1 MAACS
6 LSLGCVLVRDEQ
18 QDTRYQIDED
28 ERAHAER
35 NGVSARTLV
44 DAPADDRHRDHPSER
59 DDEPRPPYAGD
70 DVQDESDQ
78 AQHAVLAGHG
88 VDLLRIEH
96 LIGGV

>member
-44 DAPADDRHRDHPSER
+44 DAPADDRHRDYGLRGAS
-59 DDEPRPPYAGD
+59 
-70 DVQDESDQ
+70 DVRVRNRGHRQQQSGNG
-78 AQHAVLAGHG
+78 VL
-88 VDLLRIEH
+88 
-96 LIGGV
+96 

>member
-44 DAPADDRHRDHPSER
+44 DAPADDRHRDDPSEGDVER
-59 DDEPRPPYAGD
+59 RPHHGGD
-70 DVQDESDQ
+70 VVQDESDQ
-78 AQHAVLAGHG
+78 AMG
-88 VDLLRIEH
+88 V
-96 LIGGV
+96 